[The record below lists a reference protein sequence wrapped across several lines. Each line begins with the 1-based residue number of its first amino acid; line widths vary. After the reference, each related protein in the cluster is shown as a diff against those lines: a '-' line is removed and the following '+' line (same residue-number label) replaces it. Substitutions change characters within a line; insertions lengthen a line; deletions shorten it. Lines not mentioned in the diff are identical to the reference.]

1 MVKQSEDARKAKKEL
16 SNILFTS
23 NECLMNADRT
33 VILSGELN
41 STSVVKMYEKILLLG
56 TRGAMH
62 ICISISSLG
71 EDDGIRSAIAL
82 YDFIMSLNCPIYT
95 YLFNNTNSSKVNS
108 VNTLL
113 LFAGDFRSVGR
124 HTSVT
129 MPGDDGIKEFTDK
142 FANAIDLGREAIAD
156 LIIQHLLD
164 DDYTTYNIT
173 IPFKDNAKFNTEKN

>member
-1 MVKQSEDARKAKKEL
+1 MQEKPKKEL
-16 SNILFTS
+16 LNILFAS
-23 NECLMNADRT
+23 NECLINADRA
-33 VILSGELN
+33 VVLSGELN
-41 STSVVKMYEKILLLG
+41 SISVVKMYEKILLLG
-56 TRGAMH
+56 TRDAMH
-62 ICISISSLG
+62 ICISINSLG

-129 MPGDDGIKEFTDK
+129 MPGDDGIKEF
-142 FANAIDLGREAIAD
+142 ANTIHLGREAIAD

-173 IPFKDNAKFNTEKN
+173 IPSRDKAKFNTEKN